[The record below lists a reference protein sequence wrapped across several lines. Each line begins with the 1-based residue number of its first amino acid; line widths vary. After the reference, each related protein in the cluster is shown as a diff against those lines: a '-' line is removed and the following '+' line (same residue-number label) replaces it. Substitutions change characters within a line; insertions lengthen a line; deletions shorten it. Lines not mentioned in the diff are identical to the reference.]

1 MPPAAAQL
9 TRVAV
14 DALAERA
21 EDIARAL
28 ASRGFTVRRAWPRL
42 LADSASVGAQE
53 TRRYLRSLGFHGR
66 DFQAADEDRAA
77 GAPA

>member
-1 MPPAAAQL
+1 MPPSTAQL

-14 DALAERA
+14 DARAERA

-28 ASRGFTVRRAWPRL
+28 AVHGFAVRRAWPRL

-53 TRRYLRSLGFHGR
+53 TRRYLRSLGFHDR
-66 DFQAADEDRAA
+66 DFQVFQEETAA